1 MGTSWIPREVRTVM
15 FTVRSTAWIGTRRY
29 YYHAMVIRN
38 YHLDDEDSYVELLDW
53 QPGLALIVILYTQ
66 VMVRMT
72 GGQSS
77 SMIIIIITR
86 EVRPSP
92 AEGQMERVDLSRLDN
107 SLDPGINLTKV
118 ITMRTPVQHFGINP
132 LEIFFY
138 TFDIGYWHL
147 F

>member
-1 MGTSWIPREVRTVM
+1 
-15 FTVRSTAWIGTRRY
+15 
-29 YYHAMVIRN
+29 
-38 YHLDDEDSYVELLDW
+38 
-53 QPGLALIVILYTQ
+53 
-66 VMVRMT
+66 
-72 GGQSS
+72 
-77 SMIIIIITR
+77 MIIIIITR

-118 ITMRTPVQHFGINP
+118 IMMRIPGQHFGISP

>member
-1 MGTSWIPREVRTVM
+1 M
-15 FTVRSTAWIGTRRY
+15 
-29 YYHAMVIRN
+29 
-38 YHLDDEDSYVELLDW
+38 
-53 QPGLALIVILYTQ
+53 ALIVILYTQ

-72 GGQSS
+72 DGQSS
-77 SMIIIIITR
+77 SMIRITR

-92 AEGQMERVDLSRLDN
+92 AEGQMEKVDLSRLDN